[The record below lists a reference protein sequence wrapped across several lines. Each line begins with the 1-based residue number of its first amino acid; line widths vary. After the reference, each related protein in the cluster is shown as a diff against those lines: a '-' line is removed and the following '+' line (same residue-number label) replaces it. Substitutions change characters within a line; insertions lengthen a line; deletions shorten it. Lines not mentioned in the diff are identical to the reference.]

1 MGRSRASSR
10 AAGTKYETDV
20 SRYLSACTNKMII
33 RMPKTGKLDKGDIFG
48 LTFQSDPIAVECKSP
63 GQEQSYKVPKWIRET
78 QAETVNSL
86 SVAGILLI
94 KRFRKRVEE
103 SMCVLTE
110 EYAQILGFD
119 IQNTPI
125 VKVRGY
131 DDWWENID
139 NLHTIRIKIRG
150 EEDAYYI
157 VTTLKNI
164 VGVFDIHKEKI
175 DIQLTQEEKQHLDTH
190 SEIKIHPQYPGMPTI
205 HITI

>member
-139 NLHTIRIKIRG
+139 NLHTVRIKIRG

-164 VGVFDIHKEKI
+164 VGIFDIHKEEI

-190 SEIKIHPQYPGMPTI
+190 SEIKIHPQYPGMPII